1 LDTFWIYNIFAKI
14 FLDIILYNMDNLIN
28 QKLNF
33 SLKTSQQILKKIS
46 FIDTFKGKWN
56 IIETKENRHLQELRK
71 IATIESIGSSTRIEG
86 VKLTDKEIAKV
97 VTRINIDKLKT
108 RDEQEVIG
116 YWESL
121 DIVIDNY
128 ENIELSENF
137 IKQLHSILLKYSH
150 KDERHKGK
158 YKQLTN
164 KVVATY
170 PDGTQKIIFKTT
182 EPHLVDK
189 EMSDLILWTNNN
201 FFEAENHPLIIIAIL
216 VYEFLSIHPFQDGNG
231 RLSRLLTTFLLLQ
244 QEYLFVQYVSF
255 EKVIEDSK
263 KNYYK
268 TLMEGQKNRYTD
280 KEKIDNWILYFLDS
294 MRILIKRLEKKYE
307 IYRDTKIYLNHRQKL
322 IKNLII
328 KYQPMKI
335 GDLMK
340 HLKGFSRNTIKKDL
354 SYLRNEKILK
364 TIGKNKGTLYLM
376 KKN

>member
-1 LDTFWIYNIFAKI
+1 MDTFWIYNIFAKI